1 MVDNITGW
9 FKSSRRYEWLIW
21 ILYYLKG
28 QGLFPLYTFS
38 CFWLCSYSVIDIF
51 WQSRDLEFI
60 NVSFTGYCCSSEVNR
75 QEFSTSRYP
84 STVMD
89 YWVWTNFTLLWRYF
103 LLKKFGKLKR
113 MNILW
118 TKIFVKLDCKTL
130 PI

>member
-84 STVMD
+84 STVIEFEQISL
-89 YWVWTNFTLLWRYF
+89 YCRRYF
-103 LLKKFGKLKR
+103 LFKKFGKLKC
-113 MNILW
+113 MNILYW
-118 TKIFVKLDCKTL
+118 TKIFVKLGCKTL